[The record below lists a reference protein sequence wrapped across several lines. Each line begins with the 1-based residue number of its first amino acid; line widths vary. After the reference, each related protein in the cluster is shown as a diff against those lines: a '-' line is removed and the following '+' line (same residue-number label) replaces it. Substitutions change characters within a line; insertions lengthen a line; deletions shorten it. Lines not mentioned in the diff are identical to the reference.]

1 MKQASNHLKRMLV
14 AILPALFTANI
25 MAMENLPFI
34 ADDLNEDERWSNL
47 ADIPSSAKQFTY
59 RFVIKRYRDNSDDPS
74 WITLKREGNPEKN
87 MDYLAYGKP
96 VYAMT
101 DGIITHCWRN
111 APENPRPRQ
120 TSDSMASK
128 PWLHPEVKKGRIP
141 SGGNQLWIEGKDGA
155 RYHYTHMTRGSIP
168 RQLCPNNKSFFDKP
182 GISETAVPEHQQI
195 QVRKGQLLGMVGNS
209 GNSSTTQLEILKQ
222 VNGKPSKPIFAQG
235 LASINSNKHPD
246 MSHWSSFAGSTIPDG
261 NILIWPARRP
271 GAEFAQQQYTTSQ
284 FKRMFQHLADS
295 GYAPEWIDGYSV
307 GGETYYNSI
316 WRPAK
321 VPWRAYV
328 GLTLQQY
335 KKLIDD
341 AKVDG
346 FSATQVESYRAEN
359 DIHYATIFKKTN
371 NHWRERHNLNAD
383 QHQVELFKALQDG
396 LTPINISVVSNNNER
411 FYTVLYQQ
419 TSIGNWLIE
428 SRLSRNDY
436 KKIVED
442 NNQSGLKLFYIN
454 GYMHENKPYFAAIF
468 AENPGGNWREIHDLS
483 SSALHSARINSSG
496 KGMLTRMVTGYDG
509 AQHEH
514 RFAALWRQ

>member
-1 MKQASNHLKRMLV
+1 MKQASNHRKHILL
-14 AILPALFTANI
+14 AILPALFAGNI

-34 ADDLNEDERWSNL
+34 ADDLNEGERWSSRT
-47 ADIPSSAKQFTY
+47 DILSSVKPYTY
-59 RFVIKRYRDNSDDPS
+59 HFVVKRYSDSSKAPS
-74 WITLKREGNPEKN
+74 WITLKRQGNPMKN

-96 VYAMT
+96 VYAMA
-101 DGIITHCWRN
+101 DGVITHCWRN

-128 PWLHPEVKKGRIP
+128 PWLHTEVKKGRIP
-141 SGGNQLWIEGKDGA
+141 SGGNQLWIESKDGT
-155 RYHYTHMTRGSIP
+155 RYHYAHMTRGSIP
-168 RQLCPNNKSFFDKP
+168 RQLCPHNESFFDQP
-182 GISETAVPEHQQI
+182 GVSETAVPEHMQI

-235 LASINSNKHPD
+235 LASIKSNKHQD

-284 FKRMFQHLADS
+284 FKRLFLHLTDS

-307 GGETYYNSI
+307 GGKIYYNSI

-328 GLTLQQY
+328 GLTLQEY
-335 KKLIDD
+335 NKLIDD
-341 AKVDG
+341 AKADG
-346 FSATQVESYRAEN
+346 FSATQVESYRAGD
-359 DIHYATIFKKTN
+359 DIQYATIFKKTN
-371 NHWRERHNLNAD
+371 NHWRERHHLNAD
-383 QHQVELFKALQDG
+383 QHQAELFKALQDG
-396 LTPINISVVSNNNER
+396 FTPINISVVSTNNQR
-411 FYTVLYQQ
+411 FYTVLYQES
-419 TSIGNWLIE
+419 SIGNWLIE
-428 SRLSRNDY
+428 PRISSSDFRKMVD
-436 KKIVED
+436 D
-442 NNQSGLKLFYIN
+442 NNQSGRKLFYIN
-454 GYMHENKPYFAAIF
+454 SYMHENKLYFAAIF

-483 SSALHSARINSSG
+483 GSALYTARINSTG

-509 AQHEH
+509 AQHH